1 MNTRQ
6 TGNNYKIMKLSR
18 YRAMCNLRGI
28 NNPFACS
35 SLKSRLKRTLV
46 AVWCGENH
54 WRAKRWTFW
63 LITRPAPNANF
74 QIITVFSM
82 AAVAVGYSVH
92 YNQTNNENAL
102 LGYEN
107 ERVERAKLAKYGFI
121 RFLNISTI
129 QIVTS
134 LMAELSRA
142 YVYEC
147 CGATKTS
154 PRLNLLTTYVK
165 ERLFPSTKKH
175 SNRVFWVIEFVS

>member
-6 TGNNYKIMKLSR
+6 TGNNYKIMKLPR
-18 YRAMCNLRGI
+18 YGAMCNLRGI

-82 AAVAVGYSVH
+82 AAVAVGYS
-92 YNQTNNENAL
+92 AL
-102 LGYEN
+102 YTTT
-107 ERVERAKLAKYGFI
+107 KP
-121 RFLNISTI
+121 T
-129 QIVTS
+129 
-134 LMAELSRA
+134 
-142 YVYEC
+142 
-147 CGATKTS
+147 TKTLYQAMKTNES
-154 PRLNLLTTYVK
+154 NGLNQPSMVSYDMIFEHIGNTNCDYLARWPSRL
-165 ERLFPSTKKH
+165 ERMSMNAVVRLRLVH
-175 SNRVFWVIEFVS
+175 V

>member
-1 MNTRQ
+1 MDVLANYSD
-6 TGNNYKIMKLSR
+6 YKIMNFPGALCS
-18 YRAMCNLRGI
+18 LRGI

-35 SLKSRLKRTLV
+35 SLNSRLKRTLV

-82 AAVAVGYSVH
+82 AAVAAGYSVH

-121 RFLNISTI
+121 RYDF
-129 QIVTS
+129 
-134 LMAELSRA
+134 
-142 YVYEC
+142 
-147 CGATKTS
+147 
-154 PRLNLLTTYVK
+154 
-165 ERLFPSTKKH
+165 
-175 SNRVFWVIEFVS
+175 